1 MHWWTLQQLKSK
13 NPAARQKAAET
24 LSEQASPEIVPSVK
38 GLLSDGEATVRR
50 AAVQTLGKVDS
61 EEVVALIIPLLRDP
75 AAEVRAAAA
84 EALKSRR
91 HPTAIGP
98 LKEVMIDPA
107 GVVRGL
113 AAQALEAHG
122 WRPDDEVEEALLAVA
137 RGEWDHAS
145 RLGAVSVKPLTA
157 VLQGEEIGLVRHA
170 VLKALGKIK
179 ASSVTGILVG
189 ALQDVDATVRTEAAI
204 SLGQAGD
211 VTAVEPL
218 IVALNDPHHRVQA
231 AAANALSRM
240 GDARSIEPLS
250 RLLPAG
256 HWEVRMAAAEA
267 LSNIGDARVIEPLI
281 GALQDRDKDVRM
293 MVAQALGQLRN
304 TLAVEPLIL
313 AMIDQEDGVRQAAA
327 LSLKLLDRNWEKSA
341 AARRVLPQ
349 IDAALSHREYWVRQS
364 AATLLVQITQIQSDE
379 PSLANV
385 SARNK
390 QYRQMAYDTLI
401 SLLDDEDRD
410 FRMAAAEGLG
420 RIGDARAIGP
430 LTARLK
436 DDDQRVRGVVAGT
449 LQKLQR
455 QPDVIRPLR
464 MMNAED

>member
-1 MHWWTLQQLKSK
+1 MHWWTLQQIKSK
-13 NPAARQKAAET
+13 HPAARQRAAET
-24 LSEQASPEIVPSVK
+24 LSEKPLPEIVAPLK
-38 GLLSDGEATVRR
+38 PLLSDGEAAVRK
-50 AAVQTLGKVDS
+50 AAVQAMGRVDS
-61 EEVVALIIPLLRDP
+61 EEVVALIVPLLRDP
-75 AAEVRAAAA
+75 ASEVRAAVA
-84 EALKSRR
+84 EALKVRR
-91 HPTAIGP
+91 NPIAIRP
-98 LKEVMIDPA
+98 LKEVLIDPA

-113 AAQALEAHG
+113 AAQALDAHG
-122 WRPDDEVEEALLAVA
+122 WRPDNEAEEAVMAVA
-137 RGEWDHAS
+137 KGEWDHAS
-145 RLGAVSVKPLTA
+145 RLGAVAVKPLTA
-157 VLQGEEIGLVRHA
+157 VLQGEEIGLIRQA
-170 VLKALGKIK
+170 VLKALSKIK
-179 ASSVTGILVG
+179 AESVTPILIG
-189 ALQDVDATVRTEAAI
+189 ALKDVDATVRTEAAI

-211 VTAVEPL
+211 VTAVEAL
-218 IVALNDPHHRVQA
+218 IVALSDPHHRVQA
-231 AAANALSRM
+231 AAANALNRM

-281 GALQDRDKDVRM
+281 GAMQDRDKDVRM

-313 AMIDQEDGVRQAAA
+313 ALIDPEEGVRQAAA
-327 LSLKLLDRNWEKSA
+327 RSLKILDRNWQKSA

-390 QYRQMAYDTLI
+390 QYRQMAYD
-401 SLLDDEDRD
+401 SLVGLLEDADRD
-410 FRMAAAEGLG
+410 LRMAAAEGLG

-436 DDDQRVRGVVAGT
+436 DDDQRVRGVAAGT

-464 MMNAED
+464 MMNADD

>member
-1 MHWWTLQQLKSK
+1 MHWWTLQQVKSK
-13 NPAARQKAAET
+13 NPDARQRAAEK
-24 LSEQASPEIVPSVK
+24 LAEQPSPEIIPLLT
-38 GLLSDGEATVRR
+38 GLLSDGESAVRK

-61 EEVVALIIPLLRDP
+61 EVVVALIVPLLRDP
-75 AAEVRAAAA
+75 VFDVRAAAA
-84 EALKSRR
+84 EALKIRR
-91 HPTAIGP
+91 HSTAIGP
-98 LKEVMIDPA
+98 LKDALVDPV
-107 GVVRGL
+107 GIVRGL
-113 AAQALEAHG
+113 AAQALDAQG
-122 WRPDDEVEEALLAVA
+122 WRPDDEVEEAMRAVA

-145 RLGAVSVKPLTA
+145 RLGVAAIKPLTA
-157 VLQGEEIGLVRHA
+157 VLQGEEIGLVRQA
-170 VLKALGKIK
+170 VLKALSKIK
-179 ASSVTGILVG
+179 AESITGILIG
-189 ALQDVDATVRTEAAI
+189 ALKDVDATVRTEAAI

-218 IVALNDPHHRVQA
+218 IAVLNDPHHRVQA
-231 AAANALSRM
+231 AAAGALSRI

-281 GALQDRDKDVRM
+281 GAMQDRDKDVRM

-313 AMIDQEDGVRQAAA
+313 ALIDPEEGVRQAATI
-327 LSLKLLDRNWEKSA
+327 SLKLLDRNWEKSA
-341 AARRVLPQ
+341 AARRILPQ

-401 SLLDDEDRD
+401 GLLDDEDRD

-436 DDDQRVRGVVAGT
+436 DDDQRVRGVAAGT

>member
-1 MHWWTLQQLKSK
+1 MHWWTLQQVKSK
-13 NPAARQKAAET
+13 NPAARRRAAENLAEKAT
-24 LSEQASPEIVPSVK
+24 PEIIPVLE
-38 GLLSDGEATVRR
+38 GLLSDGEAAVRK
-50 AAVQTLGKVDS
+50 AAVQSLGKVDS
-61 EEVVALIIPLLRDP
+61 EEVATLIVPLLRDP
-75 AAEVRAAAA
+75 ASEVRAAVA
-84 EALKSRR
+84 EALKARKHSF
-91 HPTAIGP
+91 AVGP
-98 LKEVMIDPA
+98 LKDALIDPV

-113 AAQALEAHG
+113 AAQALDAQG
-122 WRPDDEVEEALLAVA
+122 WRPDDDLDEALRAVA
-137 RGEWDHAS
+137 KGEWDHAS
-145 RLGAVSVKPLTA
+145 RLGAVAVKPLTA
-157 VLQGEEIGLVRHA
+157 VLQGEEIGLIRQA
-170 VLKALGKIK
+170 VVKALSKIK
-179 ASSVTGILVG
+179 AESITGILIG
-189 ALQDVDATVRTEAAI
+189 ALKDVDATVRTEVAI

-218 IVALNDPHHRVQA
+218 IAVLNDPHHRVQA
-231 AAANALSRM
+231 AAAGALNRM

-313 AMIDQEDGVRQAAA
+313 ALIDPEEGVRQAAA
-327 LSLKLLDRNWEKSA
+327 VSLKLLDRNWEKSA

-349 IDAALSHREYWVRQS
+349 VDAALSHREYWVRQS

-401 SLLDDEDRD
+401 GLLEDDDRD

-420 RIGDARAIGP
+420 RIADARAIGP
-430 LTARLK
+430 LTLRLK
-436 DDDQRVRGVVAGT
+436 DDDQRVRGVAAGT

-464 MMNAED
+464 MMNADD